1 MISLSSIVRRILS
14 EAQSRPSVTP
24 RKLALAVHARQLLLE
39 LEEKTGR
46 TIPSSLDRYT
56 TVVGRRLVGSASED
70 YYEVL
75 GVSRTAS
82 RQQIDQAYNNLM
94 MGLNPNVNPTASA
107 AVMRSKVQDA
117 AKILLSADLRRLY
130 DEGLPLPAERGTA
143 VALPADV
150 LGTEPDQND
159 LELLRRKYPTISS
172 LARAFQV
179 GFAHDDPDFNNEDDM
194 EVLGAYRDELE
205 SGRPQTMAAAAARR
219 VMRRQGRSPDEE
231 QQILSKIEKMLMLST
246 WPLSAMYAG
255 SAQYEED
262 FFPMSLVSAIVTPR
276 SRSLESEETPYIE
289 RSSSRASDAGAS
301 ARSVRDAANAV
312 KASLDVLRSIDLSDA
327 ARREVDDYV
336 QIVRSLADE
345 IARNVRSGPSRM
357 REAAEPEL
365 DFSALLA
372 GDEDDDPMAVHSI
385 LTGAYGSTGRSE
397 EPEPSPSAEPTL
409 SPEEIDQMEEAVM
422 DAVEQLDSA
431 VTASAINSPVVYQHL
446 QELQDAVTT
455 LFDVV
460 RTRTSGEDL

>member
-1 MISLSSIVRRILS
+1 
-14 EAQSRPSVTP
+14 
-24 RKLALAVHARQLLLE
+24 
-39 LEEKTGR
+39 
-46 TIPSSLDRYT
+46 
-56 TVVGRRLVGSASED
+56 
-70 YYEVL
+70 
-75 GVSRTAS
+75 
-82 RQQIDQAYNNLM
+82 
-94 MGLNPNVNPTASA
+94 
-107 AVMRSKVQDA
+107 
-117 AKILLSADLRRLY
+117 
-130 DEGLPLPAERGTA
+130 
-143 VALPADV
+143 
-150 LGTEPDQND
+150 
-159 LELLRRKYPTISS
+159 
-172 LARAFQV
+172 
-179 GFAHDDPDFNNEDDM
+179 
-194 EVLGAYRDELE
+194 
-205 SGRPQTMAAAAARR
+205 
-219 VMRRQGRSPDEE
+219 
-231 QQILSKIEKMLMLST
+231 MLST

-385 LTGAYGSTGRSE
+385 LTGAYGSPSRSE
-397 EPEPSPSAEPTL
+397 EPEPSPPAEPTL
-409 SPEEIDQMEEAVM
+409 SPEEIDQMEQTVM